1 MIKRTVLERVARI
14 AVFALI
20 ASAGFAHA
28 SGAGTER
35 DQEHQLK
42 AALITKLIPF
52 IDWPSLGPAGSKFV
66 VGVYDADE
74 YQGAI
79 EEAFST
85 SSTSSFLG
93 HPIVV
98 IQLHSDADV
107 KKCRMVVTGA
117 SSEDRIYRLSR
128 LCEGAGTVLVG
139 DSDDFARNGGT
150 VGLLLIASK
159 VKFDLNLDTAKRS
172 GVTISAKL
180 IGIAHE
186 KFREGPE

>member
-1 MIKRTVLERVARI
+1 MIRRTVLERFARI

-20 ASAGFAHA
+20 ASAGFGHA
-28 SGAGTER
+28 SAMGKER

-42 AALITKLIPF
+42 AALITKLLPF
-52 IDWPSLGPAGSKFV
+52 IEWPNLGPPGSKFV

-79 EEAFST
+79 EDAFAGVT
-85 SSTSSFLG
+85 IPG

-107 KKCRMVVTGA
+107 KKCRVVVTGA
-117 SSEDRIYRLSR
+117 SSEDRIYKLSR
-128 LCEGAGTVLVG
+128 LCQSSGTVLVG
-139 DSDDFARNGGT
+139 DADDFARNGGT
-150 VGLLLIASK
+150 VGLVLIASK
-159 VKFDLNLDTAKRS
+159 VKFDLNLETAKRS

-180 IGIAHE
+180 IGIAHD